1 MKKLIAATF
10 TVLSLTA
17 MQAMAGSPVH
27 MWKCQINDDM
37 TEEALVEYTNDW
49 QKAAAKVDG
58 GKKMKSQIYFPV
70 AAGADGTGTDLIF
83 ISSWPNFGEYGK
95 FWDSYPESDAA
106 GMEGGAMSC
115 HRSSLWEAMN

>member
-1 MKKLIAATF
+1 LIAATF

-83 ISSWPNFGEYGK
+83 ISSWPNFGDYGK

-115 HRSSLWEAMN
+115 HGSSLWEAMN

>member
-1 MKKLIAATF
+1 MKKLIAVTF

-49 QKAAAKVDG
+49 QKAAAKVDADV
-58 GKKMKSQIYFPV
+58 KS
-70 AAGADGTGTDLIF
+70 
-83 ISSWPNFGEYGK
+83 ISSSF
-95 FWDSYPESDAA
+95 
-106 GMEGGAMSC
+106 M
-115 HRSSLWEAMN
+115 

>member
-10 TVLSLTA
+10 TVLSFTA

-37 TEEALVEYTNDW
+37 TEEALVEYSQDW

-70 AAGADGTGTDLIF
+70 AAGADGMGTDLIF
-83 ISSWPNFGEYGK
+83 ISSWPDFAAYGK
-95 FWDSYPESDAA
+95 FWDAYPESDAA

-115 HRSSLWEAMN
+115 HGSSLWEAMN

>member
-37 TEEALVEYTNDW
+37 TEEALVEYSQDW

-83 ISSWPNFGEYGK
+83 ISSWPDFAAYGK
-95 FWDSYPESDAA
+95 FWDAYPESDAA
-106 GMEGGAMSC
+106 EMEGGAMSC
-115 HRSSLWEAMN
+115 HGSSLWEAMN

>member
-10 TVLSLTA
+10 TVLSFTA

-37 TEEALVEYTNDW
+37 TEEALVEYSQDW

-83 ISSWPNFGEYGK
+83 ISSWPNFGDYGK

-115 HRSSLWEAMN
+115 HGSSLWEAMN

>member
-1 MKKLIAATF
+1 MKKLIAVTF

-95 FWDSYPESDAA
+95 FWDAYPESDAA

-115 HRSSLWEAMN
+115 HGSSLWEAMN

>member
-49 QKAAAKVDG
+49 QKAAVKVYG

-83 ISSWPNFGEYGK
+83 VSSWPNFGEYGK
-95 FWDSYPESDAA
+95 FWDSYTESDAE

-115 HRSSLWEAMN
+115 HGSSLWEAMN